1 MFRTLHRATF
11 AQAPEGT
18 DYEVGDEVIVET
30 TYDSETYRSSLR
42 IVGPAVPK
50 EQTPSPE
57 AFRAVS
63 QGIAGHL
70 NAAFSAAGAGL
81 AEHVR
86 VGDKVGGEAL
96 SRLVEEANY
105 TLRGKGLAI
114 RHRRSAWNP
123 QIGDE
128 AIEFV
133 VEKIVPGRTP

>member
-1 MFRTLHRATF
+1 MYFKTLHRVTF

-18 DYEVGDEVIVET
+18 AYEVGDEVIVET

-57 AFRAVS
+57 AFRVVS

-86 VGDKVGGEAL
+86 VGDKFGGEAL

-105 TLRGKGLAI
+105 TLRGKGLVI
-114 RHRRSAWNP
+114 FGNSKPNVGDDD
-123 QIGDE
+123 GDE
-128 AIEFV
+128 AIEF
-133 VEKIVPGRTP
+133 IVKRVP

>member
-1 MFRTLHRATF
+1 MYFKTLHRATF

-18 DYEVGDEVIVET
+18 AYEVGDEVIVET

-86 VGDKVGGEAL
+86 VGDRFDKQAL
-96 SRLVEEANY
+96 SRLIEETNY
-105 TLRGKGLAI
+105 SLRAKGLTIYKMLLHGAT
-114 RHRRSAWNP
+114 
-123 QIGDE
+123 
-128 AIEFV
+128 EFI
-133 VEKIVPGRTP
+133 VEKIDPRTL